1 MTSIVEI
8 CRRIA
13 TMASGPHTLITT
25 RCGIAL
31 FHVQCS
37 MFTVFTFCV
46 SSMYIVFTLCA
57 IFKVHCVRTLCT
69 LSEMQAVGFFVDKQ
83 ANISCQNRRQK
94 FAQNCEESHSVCVQ
108 GAAYWSCIH
117 SKSVKI
123 CGFCSSVSK
132 NLRKKCVNSDGKIPR
147 QKCVNHKIRRNLVS
161 IWHFY

>member
-1 MTSIVEI
+1 M
-8 CRRIA
+8 
-13 TMASGPHTLITT
+13 TLITT

-108 GAAYWSCIH
+108 GA
-117 SKSVKI
+117 
-123 CGFCSSVSK
+123 G
-132 NLRKKCVNSDGKIPR
+132 
-147 QKCVNHKIRRNLVS
+147 
-161 IWHFY
+161 IWCQFGIFIENIVCFTLLECMHDQ